1 MRWTLFCEASA
12 LLSKLLS
19 AGAAGDYDYSG
30 ADTNS
35 GARARSSAVEL
46 RTFNPGVVGSNPTG
60 PSMHTL
66 ASLLSLNFDYL
77 FGSGRLPNSFWTPGL
92 EDLRPG
98 GRAWPRT
105 SGHRGSKQVTPGFL
119 GRLSASAGQGNTAF
133 SVNVETRRL
142 LPHFGSSASA
152 AGRNTERPV

>member
-60 PSMHTL
+60 PSIYPCL
-66 ASLLSLNFDYL
+66 INGD
-77 FGSGRLPNSFWTPGL
+77 GRLERARS
-92 EDLRPG
+92 RAG
-98 GRAWPRT
+98 GRFDHT
-105 SGHRGSKQVTPGFL
+105 SGHNAWVVGAETVTGIDWSGPADYAK
-119 GRLSASAGQGNTAF
+119 RS
-133 SVNVETRRL
+133 
-142 LPHFGSSASA
+142 
-152 AGRNTERPV
+152 

>member
-60 PSMHTL
+60 PSTILYWKLGNRPGPNAAYLTFVAH
-66 ASLLSLNFDYL
+66 LSP
-77 FGSGRLPNSFWTPGL
+77 SGRGPHAS
-92 EDLRPG
+92 
-98 GRAWPRT
+98 GRWST
-105 SGHRGSKQVTPGFL
+105 
-119 GRLSASAGQGNTAF
+119 
-133 SVNVETRRL
+133 
-142 LPHFGSSASA
+142 
-152 AGRNTERPV
+152 

>member
-60 PSMHTL
+60 PSICSRLHAVLSPVL
-66 ASLLSLNFDYL
+66 AAPGQTMDPGPRAGIWESIADRYVA
-77 FGSGRLPNSFWTPGL
+77 TP
-92 EDLRPG
+92 
-98 GRAWPRT
+98 
-105 SGHRGSKQVTPGFL
+105 
-119 GRLSASAGQGNTAF
+119 
-133 SVNVETRRL
+133 
-142 LPHFGSSASA
+142 
-152 AGRNTERPV
+152 